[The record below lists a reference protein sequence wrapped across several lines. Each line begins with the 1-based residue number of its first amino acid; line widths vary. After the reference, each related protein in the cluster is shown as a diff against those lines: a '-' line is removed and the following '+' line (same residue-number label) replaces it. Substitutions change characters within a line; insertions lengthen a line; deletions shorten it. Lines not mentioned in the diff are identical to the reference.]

1 MKKKILAAILISFMF
16 ISSGSEMLRQQT
28 AEATQTIKTKHVE
41 LLQMLMTQNKK
52 EKLHKV
58 IKYIE
63 TKVHRTPYVFSGS
76 SIYGWDCSGL
86 VRYAYQRIGITLP
99 HSADKQGHL
108 SGRVSNPQ
116 LGDIVVFAYPNQT
129 RFYHSGIYLHDG
141 LVLNANSYFGT
152 TIIEPL
158 ANYKGKQIR
167 FIRILGGN

>member
-1 MKKKILAAILISFMF
+1 MKIRIIALSLISLMLLNSGNQILMQETAQAKEHKQVELTKILQIAS
-16 ISSGSEMLRQQT
+16 
-28 AEATQTIKTKHVE
+28 
-41 LLQMLMTQNKK
+41 KK
-52 EKLHKV
+52 AKLHKV

-63 TKVHRTPYVFSGS
+63 TKVHRTPYIFSGS
-76 SIYGWDCSGL
+76 STSGWDCSGL
-86 VRYAYQRIGITLP
+86 VRYAYKRIGITLP
-99 HSADKQGHL
+99 HSANAQGHL
-108 SGRVSNPQ
+108 SGRVSKPQ

-167 FIRILGGN
+167 FIRILGGS